1 MIFLSNESNGR
12 ISAISCLEGMT
23 VAYIDNTFSLHI
35 GGSQRLLSS
44 HLHDQLGHY
53 LLNNPS
59 CRVRSTFA
67 AA

>member
-1 MIFLSNESNGR
+1 MNQTVGR
-12 ISAISCLEGMT
+12 ISAISCLEVMT
-23 VAYIDNTFSLHI
+23 IAYTDTTFALCI
-35 GGSQRLLSS
+35 CGSQRLLSS

-59 CRVRSTFA
+59 CRVRSTSA